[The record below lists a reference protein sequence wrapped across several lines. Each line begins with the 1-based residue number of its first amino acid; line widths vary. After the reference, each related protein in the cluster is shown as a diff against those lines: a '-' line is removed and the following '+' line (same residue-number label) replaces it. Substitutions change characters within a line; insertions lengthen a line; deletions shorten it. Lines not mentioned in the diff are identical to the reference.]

1 MLLLFTCTLIGVFSL
16 TFLRQLPTDVVLFVV
31 LTGGLVFALRPF
43 SRPVGFLLL
52 GFDLMGYAAS
62 AQLADKLDPEW
73 LGRKITFSVRID
85 NFPVQDNGNLSFLV
99 RPVDRP
105 ELPRIIRLSWY
116 EVEVAPKI
124 GEVWRLAVRL
134 KRPRGLSNQGGF
146 DFEAWLFRERIG
158 ATGYVDNFARSY
170 RIKGEL
176 LSFSGA
182 LRARLVARIGTVLP
196 DDDGTAVLMAITVG
210 AWHKISSSQWD
221 LYARTGTSHLMAI
234 SGLHIGLASGFI
246 DS

>member
-1 MLLLFTCTLIGVFSL
+1 MLLLCTCTLIGAFSL

-52 GFDLMGYAAS
+52 GFALMGYAAS

-73 LGRKITFSVRID
+73 LGRKITFSARID

-134 KRPRGLSNQGGF
+134 KRPRGLSNPGGF

-182 LRARLVARIGTVLP
+182 LRARLVARMALFCLTMTEQLCSWPLLP
-196 DDDGTAVLMAITVG
+196 
-210 AWHKISSSQWD
+210 
-221 LYARTGTSHLMAI
+221 ARGIKLARH
-234 SGLHIGLASGFI
+234 SGICMREPALVI
-246 DS
+246 